1 MAITETR
8 PESATETHIN
18 PWDTGEEYPAVAV
31 VLGSGDHKTL
41 GRFYIGFALLFG
53 VVAWAL
59 QGLVTLD
66 AAGTDV
72 LGADTISQVFT
83 LGRLSAVLLFA
94 MPLLIGIATL
104 LVPLQVGAA
113 TIAFPRAAAA
123 AFWTWL
129 LGSALLLVAYAV
141 NGGVAG
147 GRPRAVD
154 LAYLAVGVTTVA
166 LLLATV
172 CVVTTVVTLRAP
184 GMYLDRVPMFSWGMF
199 VAGSIWLLTLP
210 VFLANVL
217 LIYVDYHFG
226 RPTDFGV
233 GLNQWPQ
240 LTWLFEQP
248 QLFAFAIPA
257 LGAIG
262 DIVTTSAGVR
272 QGNRGFMLAAIGAF
286 GALSFGAFAQPYFNE
301 DVWEQV
307 LFVVVGVLLIV
318 PVLLLVSGW
327 ATTMM
332 KGKPKVTAG
341 SIGALLGALLMI
353 LAAVGSA
360 LYVIRP
366 LRLQPG
372 DRLDLPLANVYQ
384 TGLLGLVAGAVVVVA
399 VAALHFWCPK
409 ITGRMAN
416 DGLGKLLALMGFG
429 GAVLVGLPLCV
440 LGFANRWDGLAD
452 AADALHLVS
461 TAGAALLAAT
471 VLLTGV
477 NLLAASR
484 GPRAADDP
492 WGGQTLEWA
501 TASPPPTGNFGE
513 LPLVESPEP
522 LLDAKE
528 DAS

>member
-8 PESATETHIN
+8 PESVTETHIN
-18 PWDTGEEYPAVAV
+18 PWDTGEEYPAIAV

-66 AAGTDV
+66 ASGVDV
-72 LGADTISQVFT
+72 LRADTVSQVFT
-83 LGRLSAVLLFA
+83 LGRLSLVLLFA
-94 MPLLIGIATL
+94 VPLFVGIGTL
-104 LVPLQVGAA
+104 VVPLQVGAA

-129 LGSALLLVAYAV
+129 LGSALMLIAYGA

-147 GRPRAVD
+147 GRAKAVE
-154 LAYLAVGVTTVA
+154 LAYLAVGLTTVA
-166 LLLATV
+166 LLLATI
-172 CVVTTVVTLRAP
+172 CIVTTVVTLRAP
-184 GMYLDRVPMFSWGMF
+184 GMHLDRVPMFSWGMF
-199 VAGSIWLLTLP
+199 VAGSIWLLTFP

-217 LIYVDYHFG
+217 LIYVDYRFG

-233 GLNQWPQ
+233 GANQWAQ

-248 QLFAFAIPA
+248 QLLALAIPV

-262 DIVTTSAGVR
+262 DIVTTSAGAR
-272 QGNRGFMLAAIGAF
+272 QRNRGVMLAAIGAF

-301 DVWEQV
+301 DVWKQV
-307 LFVVVGVLLIV
+307 LFVVVGVVVIV
-318 PVLLLVSGW
+318 PVVLLFSGW

-332 KGKPKVTAG
+332 RGKPTITAG
-341 SIGALLGALLMI
+341 SVGALLSALLLM

-372 DRLDLPLANVYQ
+372 ERVDLPLANVYQ
-384 TGLLGLVAGAVVVVA
+384 TGLLGLVVGAVVVGA
-399 VAALHFWCPK
+399 IASLHFWCPK

-416 DGLGKLLALMGFG
+416 DSFGKLLVLG
-429 GAVLVGLPLCV
+429 GAGGAALVGVPLCV
-440 LGFANRWDGLAD
+440 LGFANRWDALAD

-461 TAGAALLAAT
+461 TVGAALLLA
-471 VLLTGV
+471 VLLLTGAS
-477 NLLAASR
+477 LLAASR

-492 WGGQTLEWA
+492 WDGQTLEWA

-513 LPLVESPEP
+513 LPPIESPEP

-528 DAS
+528 AAS